1 VRQTRDWSEEI
12 YEDVQP
18 LPDYQPAS
26 PHGLAVLSWRRPLM
40 IAPAARV
47 IDAEIVLRVLIEILG
62 GNSIAARRRF
72 ACQGATSIGIF
83 LVRLQRLKPFPEI
96 FELIRPHP

>member
-1 VRQTRDWSEEI
+1 MRQTRDWSEEI

-40 IAPAARV
+40 IALAARV

-72 ACQGATSIGIF
+72 ACQSEVALEYLVSVATDLDVGS
-83 LVRLQRLKPFPEI
+83 VAVEC
-96 FELIRPHP
+96 LIVL